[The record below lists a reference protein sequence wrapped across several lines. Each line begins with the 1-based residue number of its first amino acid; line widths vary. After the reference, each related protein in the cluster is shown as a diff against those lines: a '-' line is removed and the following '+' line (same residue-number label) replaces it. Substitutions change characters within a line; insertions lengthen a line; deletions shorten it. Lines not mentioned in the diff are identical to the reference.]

1 MCDKVY
7 MRRGTEM
14 AKLYAREFTRD
25 KLMRIIGDISQI
37 AGVKSYQLSDGNE
50 KGVDA
55 VDFRTGTG
63 FNFAVLPGRGMDI
76 SYAEYNGQP
85 LCWRSST
92 SDVGSSY
99 FEPEGLGWLRGFYGG
114 LLVTCGMTYA
124 GAPCTDE
131 ESELGLHG
139 RASYIPARNV
149 WTDGQWEGDEYI
161 MWTQGK
167 VRETSV
173 FGENVLLIRKV
184 WAKMGEVKLYLHDT
198 VENLGFEPVPHM
210 YLYHINGGFPA
221 VDEDSVLISPTR
233 EAVPRDADAQ
243 VDAQNYYR
251 FQSPTT
257 AFKERVYYHDMIP
270 DADGYVYAALANK
283 KFKNGHGFGFYVKY
297 LKSQLPRFIEWKM
310 NGEGTY
316 VVGMEP
322 ANCLVEGRG
331 KERERGTLQFLQP
344 GEKREYDLEIGVL
357 TSIEMIEK
365 LEALVTNTTLS
376 FS

>member
-1 MCDKVY
+1 
-7 MRRGTEM
+7 M
-14 AKLYAREFTRD
+14 AKLYERKFSRTE
-25 KLMRIIGDISQI
+25 LMRKIGDISQI

-50 KGVDA
+50 RGVDA

-63 FNFAVLPGRGMDI
+63 FNFTVLPGRGMDI

-92 SDVGSSY
+92 GDMCPSY

-131 ESELGLHG
+131 EIELGLHG
-139 RASYIPARNV
+139 RASYTPAKNV

-161 MWTQGK
+161 MRTQGK

-173 FGENVLLIRKV
+173 FGENVLLTRKV
-184 WAKMGEVKLYLHDT
+184 WAKMGEEKLYLHDV

-221 VDEDSVLISPTR
+221 VDEDSVLLSPTK
-233 EAVPRDADAQ
+233 EAVPRDEDAQ
-243 VDAQNYYR
+243 VDAQNYYK
-251 FQSPTT
+251 FQAPTPG
-257 AFKERVYYHDMIP
+257 FKERVYYHDMIP
-270 DADGYVYAALANK
+270 DADGYVYTALINK
-283 KFKNGHGFGFYVKY
+283 KFRNGQGFGFYVKY

-322 ANCLVEGRG
+322 ANCLVEGRD

-344 GEKREYDLEIGVL
+344 GEEREYDLEIGVL
-357 TSIEMIEK
+357 TSIEEIEG
-365 LEALVTNTTLS
+365 LEALVSRLS
-376 FS
+376 SRS

>member
-1 MCDKVY
+1 
-7 MRRGTEM
+7 M
-14 AKLYAREFTRD
+14 AKLYGREFSRGE
-25 KLMRIIGDISQI
+25 LMRKIGDISQI
-37 AGVKSYQLSDGNE
+37 AGVKSYQLGNGNE

-55 VDFRTGTG
+55 IDFRTGTG
-63 FNFAVLPGRGMDI
+63 FNFTVLPGRGMDV

-92 SDVGSSY
+92 GDMGASY

-114 LLVTCGMTYA
+114 LIVTCGMTYA
-124 GAPCTDE
+124 GAPCIDE
-131 ESELGLHG
+131 ENELGLHG
-139 RASYIPARNV
+139 RLSYTPAKNV
-149 WTDGQWEGDEYI
+149 WTDGQWEDDEYI

-173 FGENVLLIRKV
+173 FGENVLLTRKIS
-184 WAKMGEVKLYLHDT
+184 AKLGETKFYLHDI

-221 VDEDSVLISPTR
+221 VDEDSVLLSPAR

-243 VDAQNYYR
+243 ADAQNYYR
-251 FQSPTT
+251 FQAPTPG
-257 AFKERVYYHDMIP
+257 FKERVYYHDMTP
-270 DADGYVYAALANK
+270 DADGYVCAALANK
-283 KFKNGHGFGFYVKY
+283 NFRNGHGFGFYVKY

-322 ANCLVEGRG
+322 ANCLVEGRD

-344 GEKREYDLEIGVL
+344 GEKQEYDLEIGVL
-357 TSIEMIEK
+357 TSIEEIEE
-365 LEALVTNTTLS
+365 LEASVSL
-376 FS
+376 

>member
-1 MCDKVY
+1 
-7 MRRGTEM
+7 M
-14 AKLYAREFTRD
+14 AKLYGQEISKD
-25 KLMRIIGDISQI
+25 ELMRKIGDISQI
-37 AGVKSYQLSDGNE
+37 AGAKSYQLGDGNE

-63 FNFAVLPGRGMDI
+63 FNFTVLPGRGMDI

-92 SDVGSSY
+92 GDMGSSY

-114 LLVTCGMTYA
+114 LVVTCGMTYV

-131 ESELGLHG
+131 EDELGLHG
-139 RASYIPARNV
+139 RASYTPAKNV
-149 WTDGQWEGDEYI
+149 WTDGKWEDNEYI

-173 FGENVLLIRKV
+173 FGENILRTRKI
-184 WAKMGEVKLYLHDT
+184 WAKLGEEKFYLHDV

-221 VDEDSVLISPTR
+221 VDEDSILLSPTKK
-233 EAVPRDADAQ
+233 AVPKDEEAE
-243 VDAQNYYR
+243 VDAQNYYK
-251 FQSPTT
+251 FQAPTPG
-257 AFKERVYYHDMIP
+257 FKERVYYHDMMP
-270 DADGYVYAALANK
+270 DSDGYVYAALVNK

-316 VVGMEP
+316 VVGIEP
-322 ANCLVEGRG
+322 ANCLVEGRA
-331 KERERGTLQFLQP
+331 KERERGTLQILQP
-344 GEKREYDLEIGVL
+344 GEKREYKLEIGVL
-357 TSIEMIEK
+357 KSNEDIEILEGLIGK
-365 LEALVTNTTLS
+365 LIV
-376 FS
+376 